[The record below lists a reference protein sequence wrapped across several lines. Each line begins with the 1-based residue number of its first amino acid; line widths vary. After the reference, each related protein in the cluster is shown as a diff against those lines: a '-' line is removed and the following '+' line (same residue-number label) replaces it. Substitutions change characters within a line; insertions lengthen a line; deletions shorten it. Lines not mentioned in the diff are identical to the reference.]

1 MEASKI
7 AIYCKVDTSFAMK
20 NFSPVFIKSI
30 NFNTSC
36 DSYDLCIIIQ
46 KSSENRFAMSL
57 YSRNVFPQLHCL
69 AWYHIGVITKDLI
82 STKQLLK
89 TMDNFEI
96 KEGED
101 LFNLMTK

>member
-7 AIYCKVDTSFAMK
+7 VIYCKVDASFAMK

-46 KSSENRFAMSL
+46 KSSENCFAMSL
-57 YSRNVFPQLHCL
+57 YSQNIFPQLHCL
-69 AWYHIGVITKDLI
+69 AWSYVGVITKDLI

-89 TMDNFEI
+89 TIDNFEI

-101 LFNLMTK
+101 LFNLIIK